1 MISFRRGWRI
11 GDPSPPSFSHAGI
24 PCGISRQRQ
33 KLSGREEYCGH
44 IAALIAPGCSIG
56 VILSVFLGGVEVF
69 LERRK

>member
-1 MISFRRGWRI
+1 MISFKRGWRI
-11 GDPSPPSFSHAGI
+11 GDPSPPSSSYAGI

-33 KLSGREEYCGH
+33 KLSAREEYCVH

-56 VILSVFLGGVEVF
+56 VILSGFLGGVEVF